1 MTLSALYDIEILRT
15 ACATVYLT
23 SLYATVRGCRR
34 EAEIAAEQKLITAV
48 FGPGHELRHTPDGAP
63 CITGVDLPVSIS
75 HGAGRCVLA
84 VSTDGRPVGVDIECW
99 REQLRRISRKFLTSE
114 EFPRYSGCEELLLQS
129 WAAKEAVFKAAGMP
143 ELTVSRITVDI
154 DEKTATVADGRL
166 FSFEIYGE
174 FPETLVVAR
183 QA

>member
-1 MTLSALYDIEILRT
+1 MISTALSDIEIFRT
-15 ACATVYLT
+15 ASATVCMTPLCATD
-23 SLYATVRGCRR
+23 RGCRR
-34 EAEIAAEQKLITAV
+34 EAEIAAERKLITAV
-48 FGPGHELRHTPDGAP
+48 FGTGHELRHTPDGAP
-63 CITGVDLPVSIS
+63 CIIGVDLPVSIS

-114 EFPRYSGCEELLLQS
+114 EFPRYSGSDELLLQA
-129 WAAKEAVFKAAGMP
+129 WAAKEAVFKAAGIP

-154 DEKTATVADGRL
+154 DAKTATVADGRL

-183 QA
+183 